1 MDKWE
6 INGLVAKTAQ
16 GRLSG
21 KDLPTPPPMVSV
33 CLLFVEKFQ
42 SARPPVSL
50 KTVVYELRIR
60 TCEDGERN
68 TPCAGKL
75 VTI

>member
-1 MDKWE
+1 MEKWV
-6 INGLVAKTAQ
+6 INGLVTKRAL
-16 GRLSG
+16 GGLGG
-21 KDLPTPPPMVSV
+21 KDLPPPPMVSV

-60 TCEDGERN
+60 TCEDGETN

>member
-1 MDKWE
+1 MEKWV
-6 INGLVAKTAQ
+6 INGLVTKRDL
-16 GRLSG
+16 GGLSG
-21 KDLPTPPPMVSV
+21 KDPPTMVSV

-50 KTVVYELRIR
+50 KTVVYKLRIR

-68 TPCAGKL
+68 TP
-75 VTI
+75 

>member
-1 MDKWE
+1 MEKWV
-6 INGLVAKTAQ
+6 INGLVTKRAL
-16 GRLSG
+16 GGLSG
-21 KDLPTPPPMVSV
+21 KDLPPMVSV
-33 CLLFVEKFQ
+33 CLLFVEKFP

-60 TCEDGERN
+60 TCEDGETN

>member
-1 MDKWE
+1 MEKWV
-6 INGLVAKTAQ
+6 INGLVTKRAL
-16 GRLSG
+16 GGLSG
-21 KDLPTPPPMVSV
+21 KDPPPMVSV

-50 KTVVYELRIR
+50 KTVVYKLRIR

-68 TPCAGKL
+68 TP
-75 VTI
+75 

>member
-1 MDKWE
+1 MEKWV
-6 INGLVAKTAQ
+6 INGLVTKRAL
-16 GRLSG
+16 GGLSG
-21 KDLPTPPPMVSV
+21 KDLPPMVSV

-60 TCEDGERN
+60 ICEDGETN

>member
-1 MDKWE
+1 MEKWV
-6 INGLVAKTAQ
+6 INGLVTKRAL
-16 GRLSG
+16 GGLSG
-21 KDLPTPPPMVSV
+21 KDLPPMVSV

-60 TCEDGERN
+60 TCEDGETN

>member
-1 MDKWE
+1 MEKWV
-6 INGLVAKTAQ
+6 INGLVTKRDL
-16 GRLSG
+16 GGLSG
-21 KDLPTPPPMVSV
+21 KDPPPMVSV

-50 KTVVYELRIR
+50 ETVVYELRIR

-68 TPCAGKL
+68 TP
-75 VTI
+75 

>member
-1 MDKWE
+1 MEKWV
-6 INGLVAKTAQ
+6 INGLVTKRAL
-16 GRLSG
+16 GDLSG
-21 KDLPTPPPMVSV
+21 KDLPPPPMVSV

-60 TCEDGERN
+60 TCEDGETN

>member
-1 MDKWE
+1 MEKWV
-6 INGLVAKTAQ
+6 INGPVTKRAL
-16 GRLSG
+16 GGLGG
-21 KDLPTPPPMVSV
+21 KDLPPPHMVSV

-60 TCEDGERN
+60 TCEDGETN

>member
-1 MDKWE
+1 MEKWV
-6 INGLVAKTAQ
+6 INGLVTKRAL
-16 GRLSG
+16 GHLSG
-21 KDLPTPPPMVSV
+21 KDPSPMVSV

-68 TPCAGKL
+68 TP
-75 VTI
+75 

>member
-1 MDKWE
+1 MEKWV
-6 INGLVAKTAQ
+6 INGLVTKRAL
-16 GRLSG
+16 GGLSG
-21 KDLPTPPPMVSV
+21 KDLPPMVSV

-68 TPCAGKL
+68 TP
-75 VTI
+75 